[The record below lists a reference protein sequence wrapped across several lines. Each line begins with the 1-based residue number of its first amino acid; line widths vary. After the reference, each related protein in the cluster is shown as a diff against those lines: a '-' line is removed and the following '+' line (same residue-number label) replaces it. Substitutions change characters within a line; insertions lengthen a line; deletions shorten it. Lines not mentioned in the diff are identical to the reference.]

1 MFPSPSPPDL
11 ESHNVWFTPKVC
23 FDSYS
28 YQELCQTTVH
38 EANAQSQGDVM
49 NDKNSKT
56 QQLDPKDLSTDTE
69 VTHEDHLPAGVP
81 PESIHQDEFSV
92 ARTLAGKRMLVTGS
106 TGFLAKVLVSMVL
119 RYHPDIEQLYLIIRD
134 RSSANAQ
141 QRFQEELVECGAFDP
156 LHEIYG
162 EGLLDFLNEKVTVF
176 SGDITSRFFGI
187 PEEEA
192 LVLAKK
198 IDVIINSAG
207 LTNFNPNLLHALDI
221 NTLSERNI
229 LEFLEA
235 GDFQPALLH
244 ISTCFVAGN
253 TTKPSPEVLP
263 EPHIYPRNE
272 ELGTDFDVER
282 EIEDCMRMI
291 LHAKE
296 LADDQENSS
305 AIHQD
310 TLDLLKKRNLDP
322 ENTQYYKSAYREMRT
337 SWIKNHL
344 SYRGRDRAAH
354 WGWPNIYT
362 YTKSMGERLL
372 AAHKDTIN
380 FSIMRPAIVES
391 AMEYPMPGWNEGVNT
406 TAPLVYLRMKGH
418 RYYPTKAT
426 NTLDIVPVDYVCGA
440 MLGVAAALI
449 EKRAK
454 RVYQIGSSDMNPF
467 HFDRI
472 IELTSLSVRELR
484 KTSTSEPNWK
494 KLAMNIFEAQIVD
507 EKKYN
512 RRSAP
517 AINKLMG
524 GLRKAL
530 GGMPT
535 KQLGGVG
542 KVIKGAEKTLNGL
555 EKATGTMD
563 KMFEI
568 FMPFIYH
575 NRYTFIAQ
583 NIGELAR
590 QMPEHERAFYGSPVE
605 DYDWRHYWIN
615 VHVPGLNR
623 HVFPQLEEKLRSAP
637 RKTYTYD
644 DLVDLFDS
652 STRNFSERVALQH
665 HDGMVTERYTYK
677 ELGEH
682 ADRAR
687 LVLESYGVGSG
698 MAVMLI
704 AENRP
709 QWAMSYF
716 GILKT
721 GAVAVP
727 MDPDST
733 AVKIARLAA
742 RSKSRVLIL
751 SKDKRLELEDAL
763 REELNTHEH
772 HAHIISFGDL
782 FTLRL
787 GHEEL
792 PAFEGEMEPSVDNH
806 DIASLIYTSGTTGA
820 PKGVMLTHQ
829 NFTNMLHSMQ
839 QVFPR
844 VNERDGFLS
853 VLPLHHT
860 FEFTCGLIMPISRG
874 SSITYIEELNAD
886 ELTSALKNTRITA
899 LIGVPALWQLL
910 YKRIDQRLTDAPPAL
925 RWALK
930 QLMFLNRTTR
940 EKLRINI
947 GPALFVAIHKAF
959 GGRIKYFISGGAA
972 LPSDILKSFYS
983 MGFNMYE
990 GYGLT
995 EAAPV
1000 LTVNR
1005 PDKGLLAGS
1014 VGRALP
1020 GVEVQIHKPNDEG
1033 VGEVIARGKNVMAGY
1048 LDLEDETSRALKDGW
1063 LHTGDLGRL
1072 DDKGNLTIVG
1082 RAKDVI
1088 ITHGGKNVYPDE
1100 LEELYG
1106 GNSHID
1112 EISVVGLDDGRGGE
1126 RVAALIKPLYAD
1138 GATSD
1143 EHVRVHSQLR
1153 EWFRVEGS
1161 RVPAHERIQVLR
1173 FWDDELPRTAT
1184 RKIKRTGVVDILN
1197 RLIEAE
1203 EKAHEGEEHD
1213 SEWIWLDRLVG
1224 NLCDYDPEKIYPSMH
1239 FQNDLGFDSLMFVE
1253 LGSILEA
1260 KGYHI
1265 AAEQMSNIATLDDLR
1280 AAIQGKHNTQT
1291 AMVHVPKGTLSR
1303 VDEYDVPESVSKFGK
1318 DLLYRAQ
1325 MRSYGDFF
1333 NVDVYGRSNIPQ
1345 HDPNI
1350 IVIANHSSHLDMGL
1364 VKYALGEYGN
1374 NIRALAAADYFYKD
1388 KVRKTYFTNFTNLLP
1403 IERSGS
1409 LEGSLGHAVKA
1420 IRKGEMLLIFPEGTR
1435 SKTGKIQQF
1444 KKGLGYLVAS
1454 QKVNV
1459 LPIFIDGT
1467 YRAFPKGS
1475 KLPSLTS
1482 RKLKVFI
1489 GKPLDAF
1496 DMIEKSSAAD
1506 TQVAQYQQISDMA
1519 QDAIIAL
1526 RDRKKLRKK
1535 GPATIDLEPVF
1546 LSLNEKFATSQIDN
1560 KMSFYFSISD
1570 DDKWTITVD
1579 ADSCSV
1585 TPGKPSG
1592 GKADCVVKTSP
1603 EIVRKMIMSS
1613 YVPSFDE
1620 FMNGTIKT
1628 NAPDLLMRFQA
1639 VFQLG

>member
-1 MFPSPSPPDL
+1 
-11 ESHNVWFTPKVC
+11 
-23 FDSYS
+23 
-28 YQELCQTTVH
+28 
-38 EANAQSQGDVM
+38 M
-49 NDKNSKT
+49 NDKKNNDTAHDHSHDEQEHAAT
-56 QQLDPKDLSTDTE
+56 TDALDTTDQS
-69 VTHEDHLPAGVP
+69 LPAGV
-81 PESIHQDEFSV
+81 SASDIHQDGGFSV
-92 ARTLAGKRMLVTGS
+92 ARTLANKRILVTGS
-106 TGFLAKVLVSMVL
+106 TGFLAKVLVSMLL
-119 RYHPDIEQLYLIIRD
+119 RFHPDIEQLYVVIRD
-134 RSSANAQ
+134 RSTAKAP

-162 EGLLDFLNEKVTVF
+162 EGLNDFLKEKVTVL
-176 SGDITSRFFGI
+176 SGDITSRFFGL
-187 PEEEA
+187 EEDEA
-192 LVLAKK
+192 EVLAKK
-198 IDVIINSAG
+198 LDVIINSAG
-207 LTNFNPNLLHALDI
+207 LTNFNPNLSHALEI

-229 LEFLEA
+229 LEFLEL
-235 GDFQPALLH
+235 GDYHPALLH

-253 TTKPSPEVLP
+253 TTTPSPEELP
-263 EPHIYPRNE
+263 TPEVYPRYD
-272 ELGTDFDVER
+272 ELGTPFDVER

-291 LHAKE
+291 IHAKE
-296 LADDQENSS
+296 LAEDQENSS

-322 ENTQYYKSAYREMRT
+322 ENEQYYKSAYREMKNL
-337 SWIKNHL
+337 WIKNHL

-372 AAHKDTIN
+372 SAHQDKIN
-380 FSIMRPAIVES
+380 FSILRPAIVES
-391 AMEYPMPGWNEGVNT
+391 SMSYPMPGWNEGVNT
-406 TAPLVYLRMKGH
+406 SAPLVYLRLKGH
-418 RYYPTKAT
+418 RYYPTKPV

-454 RVYQIGSSDMNPF
+454 HVYQIGSSDMNPF

-472 IELTSLSVRELR
+472 IELTSLAVRKLR
-484 KTSTSEPNWK
+484 QNEVNTPTWK
-494 KLAMNIFEAQIVD
+494 KVAMNSFEGIVVP
-507 EKKYN
+507 KSKYDA
-512 RRSAP
+512 RSAP
-517 AINKLMG
+517 AISKFMKGVRTSLQ
-524 GLRKAL
+524 KI
-530 GGMPT
+530 PT
-535 KQLGGVG
+535 KSLGGVG
-542 KVIKGAEKTLNGL
+542 KAIKGAERTVHGL

-575 NRYTFIAQ
+575 NRYTFIAK
-583 NIGELAR
+583 NIGALGKL
-590 QMPEHERAFYGSPVE
+590 MPEHERAMYSSPVE
-605 DYDWRHYWIN
+605 DYNWRHYWID

-623 HVFPQLEEKLRSAP
+623 HVFPQLEEKLRSSP
-637 RKTYTYD
+637 KKTYTYE

-652 STRNFSERVALQH
+652 STRNYAKRIALQH
-665 HDGMVTERYTYK
+665 HDGRLVERYTYE
-677 ELGEH
+677 ELGNYAEH
-682 ADRAR
+682 VS
-687 LVLESYGVGSG
+687 LILKGHGVQHGV
-698 MAVMLI
+698 AAMLI

-716 GILKT
+716 GILKA
-721 GAVAVP
+721 GGIAVP

-733 AVKIARLAA
+733 PEKIARLAA
-742 RSKSRVLIL
+742 RSRARVLIL
-751 SKDKRLELEDAL
+751 SDAKYNNLKDDIQKEFETQDHTATIL
-763 REELNTHEH
+763 
-772 HAHIISFGDL
+772 SFADL
-782 FTLRL
+782 FRL
-787 GHEEL
+787 QLTTDLEQEHTKYK
-792 PAFEGEMEPSVDNH
+792 GEIVPSIERTDT
-806 DIASLIYTSGTTGA
+806 ASLIFTSGTTGA

-829 NFTNMLHSMQ
+829 NFTNMLHSVQ

-886 ELTSALKNTRITA
+886 ELTSALKNTKITA

-910 YKRIDQRLTDAPPAL
+910 FKRIDQRLADAPPVI
-925 RWALK
+925 RWTIK
-930 QLMFLNRTTR
+930 QLMFLNRTAR
-940 EKLRINI
+940 EKLRINV

-972 LPSDILKSFYS
+972 LPADILKAFYS

-1005 PDKGLLAGS
+1005 PDKGLLPGS

-1020 GVEVQIHKPNDEG
+1020 GIEVQIHKPNDEG

-1048 LDLEDETSRALKDGW
+1048 LDLEDATKRSLKDGW
-1063 LHTGDLGRL
+1063 LHTGDLGKL

-1106 GNSHID
+1106 THPLIE
-1112 EISVVGLDDGRGGE
+1112 EISVVGLEDGRGSE
-1126 RVAALIKPLYAD
+1126 RVAALVNPLYD
-1138 GATSD
+1138 EDTSD
-1143 EHVRVHSQLR
+1143 EEHMKIRTELR

-1184 RKIKRTGVVDILN
+1184 RKIKRTAVIDILT
-1197 RLIEAE
+1197 RLLEAE
-1203 EKAHEGEEHD
+1203 EKAHAGEEHD
-1213 SEWIWLDRLVG
+1213 SEWIWLDRIIG
-1224 NLCDYDPEKIYPSMH
+1224 NLCDYDADKIFPSMH
-1239 FQNDLGFDSLMFVE
+1239 FLDDLGFDSLMLVE
-1253 LGSILEA
+1253 LGSILDA

-1265 AAEQMSNIATLDDLR
+1265 PPEQMSRAATVEDLR
-1280 AAIQGKHNTQT
+1280 DIISGKDNGTT
-1291 AMVHVPKGTLSR
+1291 AMVHVPQGTLAR
-1303 VDEYDVPESVSKFGK
+1303 VDEYDVPQSMSKFGK
-1318 DLLYRAQ
+1318 NLLYQAQ

-1333 NVDVYGRSNIPQ
+1333 DVEVYGRANIPQ

-1364 VKYALGEYGN
+1364 VKYALGEFGN

-1388 KVRKTYFTNFTNLLP
+1388 KLRKTYFKNFTNLIPL
-1403 IERSGS
+1403 ERSGN
-1409 LEGSLGHAVKA
+1409 LETSLGHAVKA
-1420 IRKGEMLLIFPEGTR
+1420 IKKGEMLLIFPEGTR
-1435 SKTGKIQQF
+1435 SKTGKLQPF

-1459 LPIFIDGT
+1459 LPIFIEGT
-1467 YRAFPKGS
+1467 YRAFPKGA

-1482 RKLKVFI
+1482 RHLKVFI

-1496 DMIEKSSAAD
+1496 KMLEQTKDAPNTVE
-1506 TQVAQYQQISDMA
+1506 QYQQISDIA
-1519 QDAIIAL
+1519 HQAIVDL
-1526 RDRKKLRKK
+1526 RDRKKNRKK
-1535 GPATIDLEPVF
+1535 GPQAIDLAPVF
-1546 LSLNEKFATSQIDN
+1546 MSLNEKFIKAQLDS
-1560 KMSFYFSISD
+1560 KVSYYFSISD

-1579 ADSCSV
+1579 SDKCNVA
-1585 TPGKPSG
+1585 PGKPSG
-1592 GKADCVVKTSP
+1592 GKADCVIKTSP
-1603 EIVRKMIMSS
+1603 EIVHKMIMNS

-1628 NAPDLLMRFQA
+1628 NSPDLLIRFQS
-1639 VFQLG
+1639 VFQL